1 MMKKTILALSLS
13 VLSVLGFSAI
23 AQNQNVENKK
33 CENKECCKKEG
44 KKDCKDRKD
53 FGKAQYNPFEGLN
66 LTEAQ
71 TQKLAALKSEKKSDR
86 VEGQRP
92 EKKEQLTAEQRQQK
106 MQERDNR
113 SREYLAKV
121 KAILTPEQYVSFL
134 ENVAVHKSHH
144 KMMARHDGN
153 RHDMKKDGKRHDMQN
168 MPRGNR
174 GGNGRPVQPS
184 SK

>member
-13 VLSVLGFSAI
+13 VLSVLGFSAM
-23 AQNQNVENKK
+23 AQNQKAENKK

-44 KKDCKDRKD
+44 KKECKDKKD
-53 FGKAQYNPFEGLN
+53 CGKAQYNPFEGLN
-66 LTEAQ
+66 LSEAQ
-71 TQKLAALKSEKKSDR
+71 MQQLAALKADRKSEK
-86 VEGQRP
+86 VQGQRP
-92 EKKEQLTAEQRQQK
+92 EKREQMTPEQRQAK

-134 ENVAVHKSHH
+134 ENVAVHKSGHH
-144 KMMARHDGN
+144 NGQMMRQKGN
-153 RHDMKKDGKRHDMQN
+153 HPGAKG
-168 MPRGNR
+168 PRGEH
-174 GGNGRPVQPS
+174 RPQAQ